1 MLINK
6 RYEIQEKIGQGS
18 IGEVFKAY
26 DTYKEKIV
34 AIKIAKP
41 EPTAEDKLINEFKI
55 TSQFE
60 HPNIISAFD
69 FGIIRSSEDDKY
81 INRKFIVFEHC
92 DIYDIVNFFSKL
104 DFKKKIEMII
114 QITHALYLIHK
125 SGYIHRDIKPENIL
139 YDSKNELVKISDLG
153 LAVELDEATSGKMPA
168 GTLLYIAPEIL
179 RGDKFDQSAD
189 IYSLGILIYH
199 LLKGHPPFES
209 ENPIEIIKWH
219 LSKKKLD
226 DKEINTEFIELLNS
240 MIDPDP
246 SQRPKNMLDV
256 LNRLKNLTPDFKPS
270 NNFKIRKPIGK
281 SEAIKKASEILKNL
295 KISPQETKIILIS
308 GADGL
313 GKTSLTRY
321 INVEAKTL
329 GFETITINELNIQKI
344 INLITNSPLILN
356 LTPELRL
363 QLEKFKD
370 ITAINPH
377 ISIEFSQFLKRL
389 IFESS
394 SSFPVALFFD
404 DLNPNE
410 LNVEVFLKSFLQFDE
425 SSGGRMAIFITCNN
439 VNFYTSFIKKL
450 ETIYLR
456 PLNVDEIKEYIM
468 INFDFDDESATK
480 FAKVLAEYTGGI
492 SAIVE
497 IFSNYLSKIRANP
510 NLISQIAKIK
520 FDEILN
526 QISHL
531 SKTQKRILEILSL
544 GQEPVEIKIL
554 NEFFCENITLHLNE
568 LQRSGFIKIEN
579 EKISI
584 SYMALKNYIDET
596 IDPET
601 RRKIHLNYAIIYL
614 NQPNW
619 EENADKILHHFV
631 KAKDKT
637 GIEKFAEKGIEKLIF
652 KNEFK
657 KAIDL
662 CVEIF
667 ELLPDYLK
675 ETFTI
680 KLADLNLKI
689 GNYSETINIL
699 HQSDDLQSL
708 EMKSQAYFHRGETGK
723 AMEILK
729 NAFVNA
735 ETPYEKVR
743 VAVKL
748 SQIYASS
755 GEIENAFLILKS
767 FESEKIIKLLA
778 KTETLG
784 DFYAGLGI
792 TSQMKGLEKN
802 ARRYFELS
810 LEQRL
815 SKKDNRKA
823 IAGYNNIANFY
834 SIIGQH
840 DEAIKYW
847 KKALEISESIG
858 DIIQNAHIYNNIGIS
873 HFKRRN
879 FEKAVENYQ
888 KALSIYKTLNDVPG
902 MANALGNIAEV
913 LIEEFKLAEAY
924 ENINEAKKLHELSKN
939 QDGICEANFLLLSL
953 YLNIGDL
960 NSAELILN
968 EISEKCPNLPKHWLD
983 FQIAIL
989 EMKKKNFDRAES
1001 MLAEIERN
1009 ELVRREKELH
1019 LKILISMLKLSYV
1032 SEQFKLPENIELLL
1046 KLADD
1051 RVSKSM
1057 IFFLLALLY
1066 ESKDKM
1072 LAFRYLNES
1081 TDELRDEF
1089 AEFRWK
1095 LYLKIAEYY
1104 KNRGID
1110 VKFLQY
1116 FEQSLLSF
1124 DELIRRIKIPKFV
1137 KAYVEDVENEKF
1149 YNLLKKIKCLKKN

>member
-26 DTYKEKIV
+26 DTYTEKIV

-69 FGIIRSSEDDKY
+69 FGIVRSGEDDKY
-81 INRKFIVFEHC
+81 INRKFIVFEYC
-92 DIYDIVNFFSKL
+92 NIYDIVKFFSKL

-153 LAVELDEATSGKMPA
+153 LAIELDEATSGKMPA

-179 RGDKFDQSAD
+179 RSDKYDHSAD
-189 IYSLGILIYH
+189 VYSLGILIYH

-219 LSKKKLD
+219 LSQKKLD
-226 DKEINTEFIELLNS
+226 DKEINTELLELINS

-246 SQRPKNMLDV
+246 SQRPRNMLVV
-256 LNRLKNLTPDFKPS
+256 LNRLKNFATDFKPS

-281 SEAIKKASEILKNL
+281 NEAIKKASEILNNL
-295 KISPQETKIILIS
+295 KISPQEAKIIFIS

-329 GFETITINELNIQKI
+329 GFETLTINELNVQKI
-344 INLITNSPLILN
+344 INLITNSPFTLN

-370 ITAINPH
+370 VTAINPH
-377 ISIEFSQFLKRL
+377 IAIEFSQFLKKL

-410 LNVEVFLKSFLQFDE
+410 LNVEVFLKSFLQFE
-425 SSGGRMAIFITCNN
+425 ELPPNGMAIFITCNN
-439 VNFYTSFIKKL
+439 VNFYTSFIKKF

-456 PLNVDEIKEYIM
+456 PLNVDELKEYILL
-468 INFDFDDESATK
+468 NFDFDDESATK
-480 FAKVLAEYTGGI
+480 FAEALAEYTGGI

-497 IFSNYLSKIRANP
+497 IFSNYLSKIEPNQ

-526 QISHL
+526 QINQL

-544 GQEPVEIKIL
+544 EQEPIEIKIL
-554 NEFFCENITLHLNE
+554 NEFFCENITFHLNE

-584 SYMALKNYIDET
+584 AYRALKNYIDET

-601 RRKIHLNYAIIYL
+601 RRKTHLNYAIIYL

-619 EENADKILHHFV
+619 EENVDKILHHFV

-637 GIEKFAEKGIEKLIF
+637 GIEKFAEKGIEKLIL
-652 KNEFK
+652 KNDFK

-699 HQSDDLQSL
+699 YQSDDLQSL
-708 EMKSQAYFHRGETGK
+708 ELKSQAYFHLGETGK

-729 NAFVNA
+729 SAFVNA
-735 ETPYEKVR
+735 EAPYEKVR

-755 GEIENAFLILKS
+755 GEVENAFWILKL
-767 FESEKIIKLLA
+767 FENEKIIKLLS

-792 TSQMKGLEKN
+792 ISQIKGLEEN
-802 ARRYFELS
+802 AKRYFELS

-834 SIIGQH
+834 SITGQY

-847 KKALEISESIG
+847 KKALEISETIG

-888 KALSIYKTLNDVPG
+888 KALSIYKALNDVPG
-902 MANALGNIAEV
+902 MANVFGNIAEV
-913 LIEEFKLAEAY
+913 FIEEFKIADAY
-924 ENINEAKKLHELSKN
+924 ENIKEARRLHKISKN
-939 QDGICEANFLLLSL
+939 QDGICEANLLLLSL
-953 YLNIGDL
+953 YLSIGDVK
-960 NSAELILN
+960 NAELILN
-968 EISEKCPNLPKHWLD
+968 EIDEKCQNLPKHLLD
-983 FQIAIL
+983 FQVAVL
-989 EMKKKNFDRAES
+989 EMKKKNFDKAES
-1001 MLAEIERN
+1001 MLAELESN
-1009 ELVRREKELH
+1009 ELVRREKDLH

-1032 SEQFKLPENIELLL
+1032 SGNFKLPKNHNLLFEF
-1046 KLADD
+1046 AED
-1051 RVSKSM
+1051 RILKSM
-1057 IFFLLALLY
+1057 IFFFLALIY
-1066 ESKDKM
+1066 ESRDKT
-1072 LAFRYLNES
+1072 LAVGYLKQS
-1081 TDELRDEF
+1081 IDELGDEF
-1089 AEFRWK
+1089 AEFKWK
-1095 LYLKIAEYY
+1095 VYLKTAEYY

-1110 VKFLQY
+1110 AKFLQY

-1124 DELIRRIKIPKFV
+1124 EELIRRIKIQEFLNSY
-1137 KAYVEDVENEKF
+1137 AEDVENEGF
-1149 YNLLKKIKCLKKN
+1149 YNLMKKLNV